1 MGSTTSGCSTTTTSA
16 SSASALNDQAAAK
29 SEAPVKFSHEWLLDY
44 VPVAAPPE
52 EIGRRLTAAGL
63 PLDGIAWRDS
73 SNPRSAIYD
82 LDVFTNRP
90 DCMNHLGV
98 ARELAALYELAL
110 RPPAIRIPAGGPTTS
125 QAVRVEIDA
134 PSLCA
139 RYAARCVLGVRVGP
153 SPDWMKARL
162 EAIGQRSIN
171 NVVDATNFVL
181 WEMGQPLHPFDRDRL
196 EGQRIVVRTARAG
209 ETLVTLDGVE
219 RRLASDTLVIADARA
234 PVALAGI
241 MGGHAS
247 EIGPQTKN
255 VFLESAWFDPVTVR
269 RTSKALGLHT
279 DASHRFERGAD
290 PDAAVRALDRAA
302 ALIADVAGGQ
312 VTDPPIDQQVRLEP
326 ARVATLRPA
335 RAAVLLGRAPTEA
348 AMRSTLERLG
358 FAVDAGDPA
367 RWSVQVPS
375 FRRDV
380 SREVDLIEEIAR
392 HTGYDAIPA
401 ALPCLHDP
409 EAGRNAGTQFVE
421 RVRAAL
427 LGAGL
432 TEAINFVMADRDE
445 CLLLEPQTPPVAI
458 DNPLSSAAA
467 SLRTTLLPGLL
478 RNAAHNLNRGAS
490 GCHLFE
496 VGRVFQPAAG
506 RPHERLRAAGLLT
519 GRAILDHWSL
529 GRREADLYDARGV
542 VELLVERLEWSHVR
556 FSSDRI
562 SADAPV
568 AGPRV
573 LAGGSDAGGLGE
585 VPVAV
590 RRRFELERP
599 VFAFEVDLDLCE
611 RDRPAGRRFAGLPR
625 FPAVRRDLALVV
637 DEAVTV
643 TELETAIRGASALPI
658 AALQV
663 FDRYK
668 GEGVPRGHASVAL
681 QIVFQHPERTL
692 EADEVQA
699 AQETIVKALAERVGA
714 RLRG

>member
-1 MGSTTSGCSTTTTSA
+1 
-16 SSASALNDQAAAK
+16 LR
-29 SEAPVKFSHEWLLDY
+29 FSHEWLLEY
-44 VPVAAPPE
+44 VPIDAPPD

-63 PLDGIAWRDS
+63 PLDGIEWRD
-73 SNPRSAIYD
+73 PAEPLSAVYD

-98 ARELAALYELAL
+98 ARELAALYDLTL
-110 RPPAIRIPAGGPTTS
+110 RVPGARVPAGGPPTED
-125 QAVRVEIDA
+125 AARVEIEA
-134 PSLCA
+134 PALCA

-153 SPDWMKARL
+153 SPDWMRTRL

-171 NVVDATNFVL
+171 NVVDVTNYVL

-196 EGQRIVVRTARAG
+196 EDRRIVVRTARAG

-219 RRLASDTLVIADARA
+219 RRLAADTLVIADGRA

-247 EIGPQTKN
+247 EIGPQTRN
-255 VFLESAWFDPVTVR
+255 VLLESAWFEPLSVR
-269 RTSKALGLHT
+269 RTSKRLGLHT

-290 PDAAVRALDRAA
+290 PEATLRALDRAA
-302 ALIADVAGGQ
+302 GMIAEIAGGQ
-312 VTDPPIDQQVRLEP
+312 VTDPPIDLRPRPEA
-326 ARVATLRPA
+326 ARVATLRPS
-335 RAAVLLGRAPTEA
+335 RATVLLGRAPA
-348 AMRSTLERLG
+348 AAVMGRTLERLG
-358 FAVDAGDPA
+358 FVVDAGNPA
-367 RWSVQVPS
+367 LWSVRVPS

-380 SREVDLIEEIAR
+380 SREVDLIEEVAR
-392 HTGYDAIPA
+392 HTGYDAIPSS
-401 ALPCLHDP
+401 LPCLHDP
-409 EAGRNAGTQFVE
+409 EAGRNARTEFAE

-432 TEAINFVMADRDE
+432 TEAMNFAMADRDE
-445 CLLLEPQTPPVAI
+445 CLLLDPGTPPVAI
-458 DNPLSSAAA
+458 ENPLSSVAA

-478 RNAAHNLNRGAS
+478 RNAAHNLNRGAA

-496 VGRVFQPAAG
+496 MGRVFQPAAG
-506 RPHERLRAAGLLT
+506 RPAERLRAAGLMT
-519 GRAILDHWSL
+519 GRAILSHWSL
-529 GRREADLYDARGV
+529 GRREVDLYDARGV
-542 VELLVERLEWSHVR
+542 VELLVERLEWSHLR

-573 LAGGSDAGGLGE
+573 LAEGADAGGLGE
-585 VPVAV
+585 VSAAV
-590 RRRFELERP
+590 RRRFELDRP
-599 VFAFEVDLDLCE
+599 VFVFEIDLDWAE

-637 DEAVTV
+637 ADTVTV
-643 TELETAIRGASALPI
+643 IEVEDAIRSASALPI
-658 AALQV
+658 ADLQV
-663 FDRYK
+663 FDRYR
-668 GEGVPRGHASVAL
+668 GEGVPPGHASVAL

-699 AQETIVKALAERVGA
+699 AQETIVKALAARVGA